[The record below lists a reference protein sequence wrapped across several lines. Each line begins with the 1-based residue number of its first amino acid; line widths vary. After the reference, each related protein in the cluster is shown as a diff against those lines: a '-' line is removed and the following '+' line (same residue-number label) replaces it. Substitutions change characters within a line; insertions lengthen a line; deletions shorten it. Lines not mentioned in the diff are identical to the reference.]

1 MELGQLRV
9 FLAVMD
15 MASVTRA
22 AETVG
27 LSPGAVSQQL
37 RALGADLGVELFI
50 RAGRKIAPDR
60 KSTRLNSS
68 HLCISDAVFCL
79 KNNIHYSSFLHIRGV
94 WPGETT
100 FLWQLDWR

>member
-37 RALGADLGVELFI
+37 RALGADLG
-50 RAGRKIAPDR
+50 AADDSG
-60 KSTRLNSS
+60 
-68 HLCISDAVFCL
+68 
-79 KNNIHYSSFLHIRGV
+79 
-94 WPGETT
+94 
-100 FLWQLDWR
+100 